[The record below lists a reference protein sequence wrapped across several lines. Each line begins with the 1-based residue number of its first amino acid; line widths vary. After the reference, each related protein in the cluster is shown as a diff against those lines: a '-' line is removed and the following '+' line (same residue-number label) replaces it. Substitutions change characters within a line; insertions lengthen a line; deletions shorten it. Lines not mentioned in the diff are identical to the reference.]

1 MSPAS
6 TPTNGPRLVLGV
18 VVLVL
23 LFGVMERM
31 PVFVSYK
38 TLGLSIGYSMR
49 LPFLVNPQFV
59 DPLAG

>member
-31 PVFVSYK
+31 PVFVVEA
-38 TLGLSIGYSMR
+38 IR
-49 LPFLVNPQFV
+49 L
-59 DPLAG
+59 